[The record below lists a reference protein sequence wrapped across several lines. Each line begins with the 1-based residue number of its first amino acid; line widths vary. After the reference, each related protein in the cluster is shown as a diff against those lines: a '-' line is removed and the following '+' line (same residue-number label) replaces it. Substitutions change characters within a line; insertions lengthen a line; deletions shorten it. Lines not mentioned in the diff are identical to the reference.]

1 MIKAI
6 GKGSLASILAVGLH
20 IVRVIVWIAFAGL
33 SAAIVALPLIP
44 PFADWVSHLNGVSVD
59 GDLDLDIDAG
69 DFVEVLRYFISFG
82 VALYVVERLLELLKT
97 LRFGSPFVKE
107 NAVRFRNVGVALLI
121 GELSKIVIGILAMI
135 FDADVDADLDL
146 MIFVAIAAVFVLAE
160 VFREGARM
168 KEEQDLTV

>member
-6 GKGSLASILAVGLH
+6 GKGSLASILAVALH
-20 IVRVIVWIAFAGL
+20 IVRIIVWIAFAAL
-33 SAAIVALPLIP
+33 SAAIVAIPLIAP
-44 PFADWVSHLNGVSVD
+44 VASWIANLDSASIDADI
-59 GDLDLDIDAG
+59 DIDAG
-69 DFVEVLRYFISFG
+69 DFVKVLRHFISFG
-82 VALYVVERLLELLKT
+82 VALYVIERLLELLKT

-107 NAVRFRNVGVALLI
+107 NAVRFRNVGFALLV
-121 GELSKIVIGILAMI
+121 GELSKIFIWVLAGI
-135 FDADVDADLDL
+135 FDADVEADLDL

>member
-6 GKGSLASILAVGLH
+6 GKGSLASVLAVGLH
-20 IVRVIVWIAFAGL
+20 IVRVIVWIGFCAL

-44 PFADWVSHLNGVSVD
+44 AVADFISHID
-59 GDLDLDIDAG
+59 GASIDGEIDLDAG

-82 VALYVVERLLELLKT
+82 VALYVIERLLELLKT
-97 LRFGSPFVKE
+97 LRFGTPFVRE
-107 NAVRFRNVGVALLI
+107 NATRFRNVGWALLI
-121 GELSKIVIGILAMI
+121 GELSKIIIWILAAI
-135 FDADVDADLDL
+135 TGADVEADLDFNL
-146 MIFVAIAAVFVLAE
+146 FVSIAAVFVLSE

>member
-1 MIKAI
+1 MIRAI
-6 GKGSLASILAVGLH
+6 GKGSLASILAIGLH
-20 IVRVIVWIAFAGL
+20 IVRVVVWIGFAGL

-44 PFADWVSHLNGVSVD
+44 AVAEWVAHIDGARVD
-59 GDLDLDIDAG
+59 GDIDVDAG

-107 NAVRFRNVGVALLI
+107 NAARFRTVGWALLI
-121 GELSKIVIGILAMI
+121 GELSKIVIWILAAI
-135 FDADVDADLDL
+135 TGADVEADLDFTL
-146 MIFVAIAAVFVLAE
+146 FVSIAAVFVLSE

>member
-1 MIKAI
+1 MIRAI

-33 SAAIVALPLIP
+33 SAAIVAIPLIP
-44 PFADWVSHLNGVSVD
+44 PFAHWISGLDGVSLN
-59 GDLDLDIDAG
+59 GDLDVGAD
-69 DFVEVLRYFISFG
+69 DFVVVLRNFISFG

-107 NAVRFRNVGVALLI
+107 NAIRFRNVGVALLV
-121 GELSKIVIGILAMI
+121 GELSKIFIGILAMI
-135 FDADVDADLDL
+135 TGADVDADLDL
-146 MIFVAIAAVFVLAE
+146 MIFIAIAAVFVLAE

>member
-1 MIKAI
+1 MIRAI

-20 IVRVIVWIAFAGL
+20 VIRVIVWIGFAGL
-33 SAAIVALPLIP
+33 SAAIVAIPLIP
-44 PFADWVSHLNGVSVD
+44 AFADWIARIDGASIEGDIGV
-59 GDLDLDIDAG
+59 DAG
-69 DFVEVLRYFISFG
+69 DFVVVLRHFISFG
-82 VALYVVERLLELLKT
+82 VTLYVVERLLELLKT

-107 NAVRFRNVGVALLI
+107 NAVRFRNVGVALLV

-135 FDADVDADLDL
+135 TGADVDVGLDL
-146 MIFVAIAAVFVLAE
+146 MIFISIAAVFVLAE

>member
-1 MIKAI
+1 MFKAI

-20 IVRVIVWIAFAGL
+20 VIRIIVWIAFAGL
-33 SAAIVALPLIP
+33 SAAIVAIPLLPTIAKLV
-44 PFADWVSHLNGVSVD
+44 AGVD
-59 GDLDLDIDAG
+59 GINIDGEIDLDAA

-82 VALYVVERLLELLKT
+82 VALYVIERLLELLKT

-107 NAVRFRNVGVALLI
+107 NATRFRKVGVALLV
-121 GELSKIVIGILAMI
+121 GELSKIVIMILAGVTG
-135 FDADVDADLDL
+135 ADVEADLDFTL
-146 MIFVAIAAVFVLAE
+146 FVAIAAVFVLAE

>member
-1 MIKAI
+1 MIRAI

-33 SAAIVALPLIP
+33 SAAIVAIPLIP
-44 PFADWVSHLNGVSVD
+44 PFAHWLAGLDGVSVN
-59 GDLDLDIDAG
+59 GDLDLDVGAD
-69 DFVEVLRYFISFG
+69 DFVVVLRNFISFG

-107 NAVRFRNVGVALLI
+107 NAIRFRNVGIALLV
-121 GELSKIVIGILAMI
+121 GELSKIFIGILAMVTG
-135 FDADVDADLDL
+135 ADVDADLDL
-146 MIFVAIAAVFVLAE
+146 MIFIAIAAVFVLAE

>member
-6 GKGSLASILAVGLH
+6 GKGSIASILAVGLH

-44 PFADWVSHLNGVSVD
+44 PFAEWISHID
-59 GDLDLDIDAG
+59 GASIDGEIDIDAG

-107 NAVRFRNVGVALLI
+107 NAVRFRNVGVALLF

-135 FDADVDADLDL
+135 FDADVDANLDL
-146 MIFVAIAAVFVLAE
+146 MIFIAIAAVFVLAE

>member
-1 MIKAI
+1 MFKAI

-20 IVRVIVWIAFAGL
+20 IVRIVVWIGFAGL
-33 SAAIVALPLIP
+33 SAAIVAIPLIP
-44 PFADWVSHLNGVSVD
+44 AVAEWISHIDGASID
-59 GDLDLDIDAG
+59 GDIDVGPA

-107 NAVRFRNVGVALLI
+107 NATRFRNVGWALLL
-121 GELSKIVIGILAMI
+121 GEFSKIVIWILAEI
-135 FDADVDADLDL
+135 FDADVEADLDFTL
-146 MIFVAIAAVFVLAE
+146 FVSIAAVFVLSE

>member
-1 MIKAI
+1 MIRAI
-6 GKGSLASILAVGLH
+6 GKGSLASILAIGLH
-20 IVRVIVWIAFAGL
+20 IVRVVVWIGFAGL

-44 PFADWVSHLNGVSVD
+44 AVAEWVSHIDGARVD
-59 GDLDLDIDAG
+59 GDIDVDAG

-107 NAVRFRNVGVALLI
+107 NAARFRTVGWALLI
-121 GELSKIVIGILAMI
+121 GELSKIVIWILAAI
-135 FDADVDADLDL
+135 TGADVEADLDFTL
-146 MIFVAIAAVFVLAE
+146 FVSIAAVFVLSE

>member
-1 MIKAI
+1 MIRAI

-33 SAAIVALPLIP
+33 SAALIAIPLIP
-44 PFADWVSHLNGVSVD
+44 PFAEWVAHVD
-59 GDLDLDIDAG
+59 GASIEGDIGVDAG
-69 DFVEVLRYFISFG
+69 DVVEVLRHFISFG

-107 NAVRFRNVGVALLI
+107 NARRFRNVGVALLI
-121 GELSKIVIGILAMI
+121 GELSKIAIWILAAI
-135 FDADVDADLDL
+135 FDADVDADLDF
-146 MIFVAIAAVFVLAE
+146 MAFVSIAAVLVLAE

>member
-6 GKGSLASILAVGLH
+6 GKGSLASVLAIGLH
-20 IVRVIVWIAFAGL
+20 IIRVVVWIGFAGL

-44 PFADWVSHLNGVSVD
+44 AVAELVSHID
-59 GDLDLDIDAG
+59 GASIDGEIDVDAG

-97 LRFGSPFVKE
+97 LRFGAPFVRE
-107 NAVRFRNVGVALLI
+107 NATRFRNVGWALLI
-121 GELSKIVIGILAMI
+121 GELSKIGIWILAHLTG
-135 FDADVDADLDL
+135 ADVEADLDFTL
-146 MIFVAIAAVFVLAE
+146 FVAIAAVFVLSE